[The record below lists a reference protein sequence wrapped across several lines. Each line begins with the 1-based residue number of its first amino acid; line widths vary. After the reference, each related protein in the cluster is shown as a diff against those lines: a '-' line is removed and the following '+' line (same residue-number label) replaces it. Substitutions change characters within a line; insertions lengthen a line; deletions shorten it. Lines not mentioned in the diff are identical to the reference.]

1 MKAGNNVWPAIVVA
15 TAFIASAVPVRAQD
29 YPSRPITVIVPFP
42 PGGAS
47 DVVARIVTNQMS
59 KTLGQSFIIENV
71 GGAGGTIGSARAA
84 AAAPDG
90 YTLLAAAMGS
100 HVAAPVLTPNVK
112 YDPLLDF
119 VPIGITA
126 HSPAV
131 VIARKDF
138 PAKDLKE
145 FIAVLRQQG
154 GAVKE
159 AHGGIGA
166 SSHMACLLFTA
177 EIGAQPTLVA
187 YRGSGPALNDLV
199 GGHVDFLC
207 EQSVSVADQ
216 VLAGSVKAYA
226 VSAGERLATLP
237 GVPTAKEAGVN
248 YEMSVWS
255 GLFAPKGA
263 PPEVIAKL
271 ADALDKAL
279 DDPVVRETLAKLGG
293 SIPAKAER
301 SPAAFDRFVRS
312 EMARWAPILAAA
324 GAESNAMATG
334 SAGTRR

>member
-1 MKAGNNVWPAIVVA
+1 MKPGAGVWPAIIIVMAFVA
-15 TAFIASAVPVRAQD
+15 GVVPVCAQD
-29 YPSRPITVIVPFP
+29 YPVRSITVIVPFP
-42 PGGAS
+42 AGGAS

-59 KTLGQSFIIENV
+59 KILGQSIIIENV
-71 GGAGGTIGSARAA
+71 SGAGGTIGSARAA

-112 YDPLLDF
+112 YDPVVDF

-138 PAKDLKE
+138 PARDLKE
-145 FIAVLRQQG
+145 FVAVLRQRG
-154 GAVKE
+154 GELKQ

-166 SSHMACLLFTA
+166 SSHMACLLFT
-177 EIGAQPTLVA
+177 EQIGAKPTLVA

-199 GGHVDFLC
+199 GGHVDFMC

-237 GVPTAKEAGVN
+237 NVPTAREAGIN
-248 YEMSVWS
+248 YEMSIWA
-255 GLFAPKGA
+255 GLFAPKGV

-279 DDPVVRETLAKLGG
+279 DETVVRETLAQLGG

-301 SPAAFDRFVRS
+301 NPAAFDRFVRS
-312 EMARWAPILAAA
+312 EIARWTPVLAASR
-324 GAESNAMATG
+324 AEQ
-334 SAGTRR
+334 

>member
-1 MKAGNNVWPAIVVA
+1 MIPNARVWPAIVVA
-15 TAFIASAVPVRAQD
+15 IVLAAGVAPARTQD
-29 YPSRPITVIVPFP
+29 YPSRSITVIVPFP
-42 PGGAS
+42 TGGAS

-59 KTLGQSFIIENV
+59 KLLGQPIIIENV

-112 YDPLLDF
+112 YDPVADF

-138 PAKDLKE
+138 PAQDLKE
-145 FIAVLRQQG
+145 FVGVLRQRG
-154 GAVKE
+154 DAVRQ

-166 SSHMACLLFTA
+166 SSHMACLLFT
-177 EIGAQPTLVA
+177 EQIGAKPTLVA
-187 YRGSGPALNDLV
+187 YRGSAPALNDLV
-199 GGHVDFLC
+199 GGHVDFMC

-216 VLAGSVKAYA
+216 VLSGSVKAYA
-226 VSAGERLATLP
+226 VSAPERLATLP
-237 GVPTAKEAGVN
+237 NVPTAKEAGVN
-248 YEMSVWS
+248 YEMSIWA

-263 PPEVIAKL
+263 PPEVVAKL
-271 ADALDKAL
+271 ADALDKTL
-279 DDPVVRETLAKLGG
+279 DEPVVAETLAKVGG

-301 SPAAFDRFVRS
+301 NPAAFDRFVRS
-312 EMARWAPILAAA
+312 EIARWAPML
-324 GAESNAMATG
+324 GASRADQ
-334 SAGTRR
+334 

>member
-1 MKAGNNVWPAIVVA
+1 MKRVSVWSILCIAMALVAGIGPAH
-15 TAFIASAVPVRAQD
+15 AQD
-29 YPSRPITVIVPFP
+29 YPSRPVTVIVPFP

-47 DVVARIVTNQMS
+47 DVVARIVTNQMAVI
-59 KTLGQSFIIENV
+59 LGQSFVIENV
-71 GGAGGTIGSARAA
+71 SGAGGTVGSARVA

-100 HVAAPVLTPNVK
+100 HVAAPVLTPNLK
-112 YDPLLDF
+112 YDPQADF
-119 VPIGITA
+119 MPVGITA

-138 PAKDLKE
+138 PARDLTE
-145 FIAVLRQQG
+145 FVTVLRQQG
-154 GAVKE
+154 GAVKQ

-177 EIGAQPTLVA
+177 GIGAKPTLVA

-207 EQSVSVADQ
+207 EQSVSVAES

-226 VSAGERLATLP
+226 VSAAERLTMLP
-237 GVPTAKEAGVN
+237 DVPTAKEAGVN
-248 YEMSVWS
+248 YQMSVWA
-255 GLFAPKGA
+255 GLFAPKGT
-263 PPEVIAKL
+263 PPEVIARL

-279 DDPVVRETLAKLGG
+279 DEPLVRERLAQLGG
-293 SIPAKAER
+293 AVPTKAER
-301 SPAAFDRFVRS
+301 NPAAFDRFVRS
-312 EMARWAPILAAA
+312 EIARWAPILAA
-324 GAESNAMATG
+324 
-334 SAGTRR
+334 TRTEKQ

>member
-1 MKAGNNVWPAIVVA
+1 MKPSIRVCPAAVLAVVVA
-15 TAFIASAVPVRAQD
+15 AGVAPARAQD
-29 YPSRPITVIVPFP
+29 YPSRSITMIVPFP
-42 PGGAS
+42 AGGAS
-47 DVVARIVTNQMS
+47 DVVARIVGNQMS
-59 KTLGQSFIIENV
+59 KILGQSIIIENV

-100 HVAAPVLTPNVK
+100 HVAAPVLTPNIK
-112 YDPLLDF
+112 YDALADF

-138 PAKDLKE
+138 PAQDLKE

-154 GAVKE
+154 GAVRQ

-166 SSHMACLLFTA
+166 SSHMACLLFT
-177 EIGAQPTLVA
+177 EQIGAKPTLVA

-199 GGHVDFLC
+199 GGHVDFMC

-226 VSAGERLATLP
+226 VSAPERLKTLP
-237 GVPTAKEAGVN
+237 NVPTAKEAGVN
-248 YEMSVWS
+248 YEMSVWA
-255 GLFAPKGA
+255 GLFAPKGVS
-263 PPEVIAKL
+263 PEVVAKL
-271 ADALDKAL
+271 ADALDHAL
-279 DDPVVRETLAKLGG
+279 DEPVVRETIAKLGG

-301 SPAAFDRFVRS
+301 TPAAFDRFVRS
-312 EMARWAPILAAA
+312 EIARWAPILAATR
-324 GAESNAMATG
+324 AEQ
-334 SAGTRR
+334 

>member
-1 MKAGNNVWPAIVVA
+1 MRPDIRAFSIAIALVGSIVPA
-15 TAFIASAVPVRAQD
+15 RAQD
-29 YPSRPITVIVPFP
+29 YPSRSITVIVPFP

-59 KTLGQSFIIENV
+59 RTLGQSFIIENV
-71 GGAGGTIGSARAA
+71 SGAGGTVGGARVA

-90 YTLLAAAMGS
+90 YTLFAAAMGS
-100 HVAAPVLTPNVK
+100 HVAAPVLTPNVR
-112 YDPLLDF
+112 YDPLTDF

-131 VIARKDF
+131 IIARKDF
-138 PAKDLKE
+138 PARDLNE
-145 FIAVLRQQG
+145 FVAVLRQQG
-154 GAVKE
+154 GAVRQ

-177 EIGAQPTLVA
+177 EIGAKPTLVA

-207 EQSVSVADQ
+207 EQSVSVAEQ

-226 VSAGERLATLP
+226 VSAAERLATLP
-237 GVPTAKEAGVN
+237 NVPTAKEAGVN
-248 YEMSVWS
+248 YEMSVWA
-255 GLFAPKGA
+255 GLFAPKGTA
-263 PPEVIAKL
+263 PEVVARL

-279 DDPVVRETLAKLGG
+279 DEPVVRERLAQLGG
-293 SIPAKAER
+293 AIPAKVER
-301 SPAAFDRFVRS
+301 NPAAFDRFVRS
-312 EMARWAPILAAA
+312 EIARWAPILAANR
-324 GAESNAMATG
+324 AEK
-334 SAGTRR
+334 

>member
-1 MKAGNNVWPAIVVA
+1 
-15 TAFIASAVPVRAQD
+15 
-29 YPSRPITVIVPFP
+29 
-42 PGGAS
+42 
-47 DVVARIVTNQMS
+47 VVARIVTNQLS

-279 DDPVVRETLAKLGG
+279 DDPVVRESLAKLGG

>member
-1 MKAGNNVWPAIVVA
+1 MKPTIGISVAIVIAIALVA
-15 TAFIASAVPVRAQD
+15 GVVPMRAQD
-29 YPSRPITVIVPFP
+29 YPTRSITVIVPFP
-42 PGGAS
+42 AGGAS
-47 DVVARIVTNQMS
+47 DVVARIISNQMS
-59 KTLGQSFIIENV
+59 KILGQPFIIENV
-71 GGAGGTIGSARAA
+71 SGAGGTVGSARAA

-112 YDPLLDF
+112 YDPLVDF

-138 PAKDLKE
+138 PAQDLKE
-145 FIAVLRQQG
+145 FVAVLRQQG
-154 GAVKE
+154 GALKQ

-166 SSHMACLLFTA
+166 SSHMACLLFT
-177 EIGAQPTLVA
+177 EQIGAKPTLVA

-199 GGHVDFLC
+199 GGHVDFMC
-207 EQSVSVADQ
+207 EQSVSVAES
-216 VLAGSVKAYA
+216 VLAGLVKAYV
-226 VSAGERLATLP
+226 VSAPERLAMLP
-237 GVPTAKEAGVN
+237 NVPTAKEAGVN

-255 GLFAPKGA
+255 GLFAPKGVA
-263 PPEVIAKL
+263 PEVIAKL

-279 DDPVVRETLAKLGG
+279 DAPVVGETLAKLGG

-301 SPAAFDRFVRS
+301 NPASFDRFVRS
-312 EMARWAPILAAA
+312 EIARWAPILAATR
-324 GAESNAMATG
+324 AE
-334 SAGTRR
+334 R

>member
-1 MKAGNNVWPAIVVA
+1 MKAGNNVWPAIV
-15 TAFIASAVPVRAQD
+15 IAIGIHRRRGSSTRAGLPVPADHGDRAVSSGRRQ
-29 YPSRPITVIVPFP
+29 RC
-42 PGGAS
+42 GGAHRHQP
-47 DVVARIVTNQMS
+47 DVQN
-59 KTLGQSFIIENV
+59 LGQSFIIENV

-145 FIAVLRQQG
+145 FVAVLRQQG

-177 EIGAQPTLVA
+177 EIGAQADPRRLSRVRSGLERSGGRPCRLPVRA
-187 YRGSGPALNDLV
+187 VGQRGRP
-199 GGHVDFLC
+199 
-207 EQSVSVADQ
+207 

-301 SPAAFDRFVRS
+301 TPAAFDRFVRS

>member
-1 MKAGNNVWPAIVVA
+1 MTCDRVAVRTRHETGVWRLPVIIIAIALVAIVIPA
-15 TAFIASAVPVRAQD
+15 RAQD

-42 PGGAS
+42 AGGPS

-59 KTLGQSFIIENV
+59 RILGQSIVIENI
-71 GGAGGTIGSARAA
+71 GGAGGTIGSERVA

-100 HVAAPVLTPNVK
+100 HVAAPVLTPNVR
-112 YDPLLDF
+112 YDPVVDF

-131 VIARKDF
+131 ILARKDF
-138 PAKDLKE
+138 PANDLKE

-154 GAVKE
+154 LAVKQ
-159 AHGGIGA
+159 AHGGIGS

-177 EIGAQPTLVA
+177 EVGAKPTLIA
-187 YRGSGPALNDLV
+187 YRGSGPALNDLM
-199 GGHVDFLC
+199 GGHVDFMC

-226 VSAGERLATLP
+226 ISASERLAMLP
-237 GVPTAKEAGVN
+237 NVPTAKEAGVN
-248 YEMSVWS
+248 YEMSVWA
-255 GLFAPKGA
+255 GLFAPKGV

-279 DDPVVRETLAKLGG
+279 DEPSVRDTLARLGG
-293 SIPAKAER
+293 AVPAKAER
-301 SPAAFDRFVRS
+301 NPAAFDRLVRS
-312 EMARWAPILAAA
+312 EIARWAPILTAVQAAK
-324 GAESNAMATG
+324 
-334 SAGTRR
+334 

>member
-1 MKAGNNVWPAIVVA
+1 MKPSIGVCPAIVLAVVVA
-15 TAFIASAVPVRAQD
+15 AGVAPVRAQN
-29 YPSRPITVIVPFP
+29 YPSRSITMIVPFP
-42 PGGAS
+42 AGGAS
-47 DVVARIVTNQMS
+47 DVVARIVGNQMS
-59 KTLGQSFIIENV
+59 KILGQSIIIENV

-100 HVAAPVLTPNVK
+100 HVAAPVLTPNIK
-112 YDPLLDF
+112 YDPLADF

-138 PAKDLKE
+138 PAKNLKE

-154 GAVKE
+154 GAVRQ

-166 SSHMACLLFTA
+166 SSHMACLLFT
-177 EIGAQPTLVA
+177 EQIGAKPTLIA

-199 GGHVDFLC
+199 GGHVDFMC

-216 VLAGSVKAYA
+216 VLAGAVKAYA
-226 VSAGERLATLP
+226 VSAPGRLKTLP
-237 GVPTAKEAGVN
+237 NVPTAKEAGLN

-255 GLFAPKGA
+255 GLFAPKGV

-271 ADALDKAL
+271 ADALDEAL
-279 DDPVVRETLAKLGG
+279 DEPVVAETLANLGG

-301 SPAAFDRFVRS
+301 NPAAFDRFVRS
-312 EMARWAPILAAA
+312 EVARWAPILAATR
-324 GAESNAMATG
+324 AEQ
-334 SAGTRR
+334 

>member
-1 MKAGNNVWPAIVVA
+1 MKPNIVISSVWPAIVFAIAFAASVA
-15 TAFIASAVPVRAQD
+15 PVRAQD
-29 YPSRPITVIVPFP
+29 YPSRSITVIVPFP

-47 DVVARIVTNQMS
+47 DVVARIVTNEMS
-59 KTLGQSFIIENV
+59 KTLGQSIIIENV
-71 GGAGGTIGSARAA
+71 SGAGGTLGSARAA

-112 YDPLLDF
+112 YDPVADF

-131 VIARKDF
+131 IIARKDF
-138 PAKDLKE
+138 PARDLKE
-145 FIAVLRQQG
+145 FIAVLRQQD
-154 GAVKE
+154 GAVKQ

-166 SSHMACLLFTA
+166 SSHMACLLFMA
-177 EIGAQPTLVA
+177 EIGAKATLVA

-199 GGHVDFLC
+199 GGHVDFMC

-226 VSAGERLATLP
+226 VSAGERLAMLP
-237 GVPTAKEAGVN
+237 NVPTAREAGVN
-248 YEMSVWS
+248 YEMSVWA
-255 GLFAPKGA
+255 GLFAPRGVSPK
-263 PPEVIAKL
+263 VIAKL

-279 DDPVVRETLAKLGG
+279 DEPVVRETLAKLGG

-301 SPAAFDRFVRS
+301 NPAAFDRFVRS
-312 EMARWAPILAAA
+312 EIARWAPILAAIRT
-324 GAESNAMATG
+324 EK
-334 SAGTRR
+334 

>member
-1 MKAGNNVWPAIVVA
+1 MKRASVWSILCIAMALVAGIGPAY
-15 TAFIASAVPVRAQD
+15 AQD
-29 YPSRPITVIVPFP
+29 YPSRPVTVIVPFP

-47 DVVARIVTNQMS
+47 DVVARIVTNQMAAI
-59 KTLGQSFIIENV
+59 LAQSFVIENV
-71 GGAGGTIGSARAA
+71 SGAGGTVGSARVA

-100 HVAAPVLTPNVK
+100 HVAAPVLTPNLK
-112 YDPLLDF
+112 YDPQTDF
-119 VPIGITA
+119 MPVGITA

-138 PAKDLKE
+138 PARDLKE
-145 FIAVLRQQG
+145 FVAMLRQQG
-154 GAVKE
+154 GAVKQ

-177 EIGAQPTLVA
+177 EIGAKPTLVA

-207 EQSVSVADQ
+207 EQSVSVAES

-226 VSAGERLATLP
+226 VSAAERLAMLP
-237 GVPTAKEAGVN
+237 DVPTAREAGVN
-248 YEMSVWS
+248 YEMSVWA
-255 GLFAPKGA
+255 GLFAPKGT
-263 PPEVIAKL
+263 PPEVIGRL

-279 DDPVVRETLAKLGG
+279 DEPVVRERLAQLGG
-293 SIPAKAER
+293 TIPAKAER
-301 SPAAFDRFVRS
+301 NPAAFDRFVRS
-312 EMARWAPILAAA
+312 EIARWAPILAATR
-324 GAESNAMATG
+324 AEK
-334 SAGTRR
+334 

>member
-1 MKAGNNVWPAIVVA
+1 MGVWTSIVIAMAFVAGVVPA
-15 TAFIASAVPVRAQD
+15 RAQG
-29 YPSRPITVIVPFP
+29 YPARPITVIVPFP
-42 PGGAS
+42 AGGPS
-47 DVVARIVTNQMS
+47 DVVARIVTSQMS
-59 KTLGQSFIIENV
+59 KTLGQSIIIENV
-71 GGAGGTIGSARAA
+71 SGAGGTIGSARAA

-100 HVAAPVLTPNVK
+100 HVAAPVLTPNVR
-112 YDPLLDF
+112 YDPLADF

-138 PAKDLKE
+138 PARDLKE

-154 GAVKE
+154 DALKQ

-166 SSHMACLLFTA
+166 SSHMACLLFTTQ
-177 EIGAQPTLVA
+177 IGATPTLVA

-199 GGHVDFLC
+199 GGHVDFMC
-207 EQSVSVADQ
+207 EQAVSVTDQ
-216 VLAGSVKAYA
+216 VLAGSVKAYV
-226 VSAGERLATLP
+226 VSAAERLATLP
-237 GVPTAKEAGVN
+237 DVPTAREEGID
-248 YEMSVWS
+248 YDMSIWA
-255 GLFAPKGA
+255 GLFAPKGV
-263 PPEVIAKL
+263 PPEVIARL

-279 DDPVVRETLAKLGG
+279 DDTVVCETLARLGG

-312 EMARWAPILAAA
+312 EIARWTPILAATR
-324 GAESNAMATG
+324 AEK
-334 SAGTRR
+334 